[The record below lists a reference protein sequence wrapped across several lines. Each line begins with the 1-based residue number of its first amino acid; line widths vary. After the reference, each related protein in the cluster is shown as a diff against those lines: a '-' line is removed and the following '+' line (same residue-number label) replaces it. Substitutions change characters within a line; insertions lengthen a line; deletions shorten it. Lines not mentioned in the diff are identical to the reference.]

1 MNEWEQTAALAAGEE
16 RDYSHWAKKRLSE
29 LVREGADTEHCTHR
43 WHNNDDAANVAEA
56 GSVRLTRMLDDR
68 FDGHAIVK
76 TKAGRRRALYYE
88 LDVSCEWAG
97 RHAATGNTLKGI
109 IRVYNV
115 AQDTQFC
122 PGGDTG
128 TSYMYEVGWSVD
140 P

>member
-1 MNEWEQTAALAAGEE
+1 M
-16 RDYSHWAKKRLSE
+16 
-29 LVREGADTEHCTHR
+29 REGGDTEHCTHR
-43 WHNNDDAANVAEA
+43 WYNDDDDTTEA
-56 GSVRLTRMLDDR
+56 GNVRLTRTLDDR

-76 TKAGRRRALYYE
+76 TKAGRRALYYE

-97 RHAATGNTLKGI
+97 QHAATGNTLKGI

-128 TSYMYEVGWSVD
+128 TSYMYEAGD
-140 P
+140 GGHKRACC